1 MRKILLTMTS
11 LLVTTS
17 MWAQWTKPA
26 PPAVQEMKVGEEC
39 YLYNKMADGFLLG
52 ANDWNTRASV
62 SQTLGHKV

>member
-1 MRKILLTMTS
+1 MTS

-52 ANDWNTRASV
+52 ANDWNTRASI
-62 SQTLGHKV
+62 SQTLGHKVYIENGAS